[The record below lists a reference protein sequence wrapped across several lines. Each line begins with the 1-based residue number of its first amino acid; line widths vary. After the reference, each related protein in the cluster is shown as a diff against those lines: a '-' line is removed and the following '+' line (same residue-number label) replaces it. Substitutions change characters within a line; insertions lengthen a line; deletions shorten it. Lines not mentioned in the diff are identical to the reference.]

1 MINQKALDLMGVTQF
16 EFERWCKR
24 NKKSAYK
31 KSVQKEFIEGII
43 NGKIIKDK
51 DGKIFWKIFIKTIYI

>member
-1 MINQKALDLMGVTQF
+1 MINQKALELIGVSQF
-16 EFERWCKR
+16 EFECWCKR

-43 NGKIIKDK
+43 NGKIVKDK
-51 DGKIFWKIFIKTIYI
+51 DGKIF